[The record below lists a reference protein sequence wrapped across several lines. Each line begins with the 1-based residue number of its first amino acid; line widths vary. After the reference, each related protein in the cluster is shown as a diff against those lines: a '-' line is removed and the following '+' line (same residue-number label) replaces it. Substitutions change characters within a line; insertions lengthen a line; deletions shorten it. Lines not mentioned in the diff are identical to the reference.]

1 MIKCTLQW
9 SHFINQLWKHLF
21 CNNYV
26 QGSAES
32 LEVVVGAP
40 CTYTKSQE
48 EIRGWLASDSFLMP
62 SCRNYKSHSATRVW
76 DAAQLLKI
84 INWEKMEVI

>member
-9 SHFINQLWKHLF
+9 SHFINQMWKHLF

-26 QGSAES
+26 QDRAES
-32 LEVVVGAP
+32 LELEMGAP

-48 EIRGWLASDSFLMP
+48 EIRGQVLIPFSRSLVETTE
-62 SCRNYKSHSATRVW
+62 AT
-76 DAAQLLKI
+76 
-84 INWEKMEVI
+84 